1 MKPPKLDLHGVS
13 HGDAPEIIHKFVNDN
28 WGTLELHIV
37 TGYSVAMKK
46 IAMGVLNMY
55 DVEVESGDPRNS
67 GYLRVV
73 M

>member
-46 IAMGVLNMY
+46 IAMGAAMRTRSKYNHQSKKY
-55 DVEVESGDPRNS
+55 NNYYQYYR
-67 GYLRVV
+67 
-73 M
+73 